1 MRPFFPLC
9 CCRQYSIVWYAY
21 HTIQYHIW
29 YCIVWCG
36 MVWYGRFFPPFAADW
51 LTDKLSPSANAR
63 LFILTGTISAV
74 MTINSQLT
82 TMTNKWPWSSSSVG
96 DICGSVL
103 TSRSATPCFHL
114 KIPGKVASPSSSR
127 KAFKWA
133 SNLYNRGERVPV
145 GEDFSEQCGS
155 WRSGF
160 IIVPVQ
166 VITLSDKAWLD
177 LLHQPVNRF
186 LSLWL
191 SIDNFRFGS
200 RTAEVL

>member
-1 MRPFFPLC
+1 MVL
-9 CCRQYSIVWYAY
+9 YSMEGFSPRLLQ
-21 HTIQYHIW
+21 T
-29 YCIVWCG
+29 
-36 MVWYGRFFPPFAADW
+36 DW
-51 LTDKLSPSANAR
+51 LTSCHRVPTPGFLSWPARSPRWWQLIHNSPSWPTNDHDPPPAWEIYVGQCWNPGPQ
-63 LFILTGTISAV
+63 LFS
-74 MTINSQLT
+74 
-82 TMTNKWPWSSSSVG
+82 
-96 DICGSVL
+96 
-103 TSRSATPCFHL
+103 PCFHL

-127 KAFKWA
+127 KAFSWA
-133 SNLYNRGERVPV
+133 SSFHNRGERVPV

-191 SIDNFRFGS
+191 SIGNFRFGS
-200 RTAEVL
+200 RTAAVL

>member
-1 MRPFFPLC
+1 MQPFFPLC

-74 MTINSQLT
+74 MTIDPQLT
-82 TMTNKWPWSSSSVG
+82 IMTNKWPWSSSSVG

-133 SNLYNRGERVPV
+133 SSSYNLQQRWEVA
-145 GEDFSEQCGS
+145 S
-155 WRSGF
+155 WG
-160 IIVPVQ
+160 
-166 VITLSDKAWLD
+166 
-177 LLHQPVNRF
+177 RF
-186 LSLWL
+186 LRTM
-191 SIDNFRFGS
+191 RFLTFWFYNCPSAGHYIIWQGM
-200 RTAEVL
+200 TGFVAPAC